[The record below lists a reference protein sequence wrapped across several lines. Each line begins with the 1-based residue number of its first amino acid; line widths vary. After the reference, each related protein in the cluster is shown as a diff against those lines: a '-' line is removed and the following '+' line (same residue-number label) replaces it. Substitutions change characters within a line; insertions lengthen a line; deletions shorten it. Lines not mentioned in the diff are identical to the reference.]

1 MTFNMTGNI
10 ALLSLL
16 ALSTTEV
23 AAVHE
28 LENPEMV
35 KAAFIKHSTRESTVE
50 IPSVFLTVLI
60 NDINQFGLTRMGSFS
75 ATDTAILLQVSGMD
89 LLALQQRAL
98 TPYMEKICDALA
110 SRVVDLTEIASL
122 YSLALE
128 DEVQVTRQVYLELLR
143 SLSSDGSRLLS
154 EYIQGIANNGHV
166 MRVDWAGIAEEVPL
180 YTHDFFTGMCAPA
193 VSDQELQQIVEQILG
208 R

>member
-1 MTFNMTGNI
+1 MTFNMTGSI

-23 AAVHE
+23 AAVQE
-28 LENPEMV
+28 PENPEMI
-35 KAAFIKHSTRESTVE
+35 KAAIIKHSTRESTVDT
-50 IPSVFLTVLI
+50 PSVFLTVLI
-60 NDINQFGLTRMGSFS
+60 NDINQFGLQQVGSFS
-75 ATDTAILLQVSGMD
+75 ATDTAILLQLSGMD
-89 LLALQQRAL
+89 LLKLQQRSL
-98 TPYMEKICDALA
+98 TPYTEKMCEAMGARI
-110 SRVVDLTEIASL
+110 VDLSEVASL

-128 DEVQVTRQVYLELLR
+128 DEVEATRQVYLDVLR

-154 EYIQGIANNGHV
+154 EYIQGIANNGKV

-180 YTHDFFTGMCAPA
+180 YTYNLFSGICAPA
-193 VSDQELQQIVEQILG
+193 ASNQELNQIVERILG